1 MYSYFFKNYFRLVSK
16 ITEIRRV
23 AFHICDMK
31 KLYTFLSAV
40 LLLVAC
46 QTTNSQ
52 SSYIHE
58 VDAPTFAQLI
68 ENKKDAQLIDVRT
81 PGEFQGGYIQGA
93 LNLDYNGSDYNRQVS
108 SLDKTKPVLIYCLS
122 GGRSASA
129 AKELR
134 QEGFGEVIE
143 LKGGIM
149 AWNRNGLPLQG
160 AVTSGNG
167 MSDGEF
173 EKLLEDSEITLVD
186 FYAPWCAP
194 CKKMKPI
201 LEEVVREMPNIKI
214 QKINVD
220 ENKGL
225 SQDKKVNVLPTLIAY
240 KKGVEFWRHEGVISK
255 EDLKKALQP

>member
-1 MYSYFFKNYFRLVSK
+1 
-16 ITEIRRV
+16 
-23 AFHICDMK
+23 
-31 KLYTFLSAV
+31 
-40 LLLVAC
+40 
-46 QTTNSQ
+46 
-52 SSYIHE
+52 
-58 VDAPTFAQLI
+58 
-68 ENKKDAQLIDVRT
+68 
-81 PGEFQGGYIQGA
+81 
-93 LNLDYNGSDYNRQVS
+93 
-108 SLDKTKPVLIYCLS
+108 
-122 GGRSASA
+122 
-129 AKELR
+129 
-134 QEGFGEVIE
+134 
-143 LKGGIM
+143 M

-167 MSDGEF
+167 MSDEEF
-173 EKLLEDSEITLVD
+173 KKLLEDSEITLVD